1 MAKQEGP
8 RGFEMNEGPKAA
20 ESFSFAGFVLSLATS
35 ALVHLGVAPEGETE
49 PEVEPNLAAARQ
61 VIDILEMLQVK
72 TRGNLDES
80 EQGVLESALHD
91 LHMRFVQAKSKS

>member
-8 RGFEMNEGPKAA
+8 RGFETVESPSAGEG
-20 ESFSFAGFVLSLATS
+20 FSFAGFVLSLATS
-35 ALVHLGVAPEGETE
+35 ALVHLGITPEGEHE
-49 PEVEPNLAAARQ
+49 KDVEPNLEAARQ
-61 VIDILEMLQVK
+61 VIDILEMLQAK

-80 EQGVLESALHD
+80 ERAMLESSLHD